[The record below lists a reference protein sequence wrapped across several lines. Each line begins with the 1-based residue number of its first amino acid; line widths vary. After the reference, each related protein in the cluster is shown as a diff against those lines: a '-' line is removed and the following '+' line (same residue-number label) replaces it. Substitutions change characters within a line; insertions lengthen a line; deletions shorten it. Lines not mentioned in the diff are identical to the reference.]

1 MSDVYC
7 RSSCERRSSGRL
19 CEGGWTNAVRAM
31 RGGLLFIFSID
42 GGGTVVVDAIAVAVL
57 TALMEVVAC

>member
-1 MSDVYC
+1 
-7 RSSCERRSSGRL
+7 
-19 CEGGWTNAVRAM
+19 M

-57 TALMEVVAC
+57 AALMEVVAC